1 MFSLCMEGYSADGFL
16 IEERHYAAVRRALA
30 ELNEALAVCGKVP
43 PDLLGVHLKA
53 AWDALGEISGETANE
68 RIIDEIF
75 QSSASA
81 NERRGFHGRRNA
93 MVNLE
98 LYRVFYTVARCGSL
112 TRAADELFISQPAV
126 SQSIKQLEGQLG
138 CSLFNRTHRGME
150 LSEQG
155 GKQIFDIV
163 EKALGELDAAE
174 NKLKEINSTATG
186 TIRISASDTIFSY
199 VLIDK
204 IARYHEKYPDVKP
217 SLINCITTETLDL
230 LKNNKCDIA
239 FLNLPVDDK
248 DFNLSSVVMPLHDTF
263 VANERYKTLAE
274 SVQPLRSM
282 HDYPL
287 LMLDQ
292 NTVTRKAIINF
303 SHSIGVHLHP
313 EIECGSLEL
322 MIQLAKNGVGIACV
336 PREYVRR
343 ELSDDKTLF
352 EIRTEPALPARGVG
366 IAFPKNQTP
375 SFAVREFF
383 RMFDEN

>member
-1 MFSLCMEGYSADGFL
+1 
-16 IEERHYAAVRRALA
+16 
-30 ELNEALAVCGKVP
+30 
-43 PDLLGVHLKA
+43 
-53 AWDALGEISGETANE
+53 
-68 RIIDEIF
+68 
-75 QSSASA
+75 
-81 NERRGFHGRRNA
+81 

-98 LYRVFYTVARCGSL
+98 LYRVFYTVAKCGSL

-126 SQSIKQLEGQLG
+126 SQAIKQLEGQLG
-138 CSLFNRTHRGME
+138 TPLFNRTHRGME

-163 EKALGELDAAE
+163 ARALGELDEAE
-174 NKLKEINSTATG
+174 NKLKEINSKATG

-199 VLIDK
+199 VVIDK
-204 IARYHEKYPDVKP
+204 VAEYHEKFPDVKIN
-217 SLINCITTETLDL
+217 LINCITTETLDL

-248 DFNLSSVVMPLHDTF
+248 DINLSGTIMPLHDTF
-263 VANERYKTLAE
+263 VANKNYAALAE
-274 SVQPLRSM
+274 DVQPLKSM

-313 EIECGSLEL
+313 EVECGSLEL

-336 PREYVRR
+336 PKEYVRR
-343 ELSDDKTLF
+343 ELNDDKTLF
-352 EIRTEPALPARGVG
+352 EIRTEPALPARSIG
-366 IAFPKNQTP
+366 IAFPKNQPVSYATK
-375 SFAVREFF
+375 EFF
-383 RMFDEN
+383 KLFNKEL

>member
-1 MFSLCMEGYSADGFL
+1 
-16 IEERHYAAVRRALA
+16 
-30 ELNEALAVCGKVP
+30 
-43 PDLLGVHLKA
+43 
-53 AWDALGEISGETANE
+53 
-68 RIIDEIF
+68 
-75 QSSASA
+75 
-81 NERRGFHGRRNA
+81 

-98 LYRVFYTVARCGSL
+98 LYRVFYTVAKCGSL

-126 SQSIKQLEGQLG
+126 SQAIKQLEGQLG
-138 CSLFNRTHRGME
+138 TPLFNRTHRGME

-163 EKALGELDAAE
+163 ARALGELDEAE
-174 NKLKEINSTATG
+174 NKLKEINSKATG

-199 VLIDK
+199 VVIDK
-204 IARYHEKYPDVKP
+204 IAEYHEKFPDVKIN
-217 SLINCITTETLDL
+217 LINCITTETLDL

-248 DFNLSSVVMPLHDTF
+248 DINLSGTIMPLHDTF
-263 VANERYKTLAE
+263 VANKNYAALAE
-274 SVQPLRSM
+274 DVQPLKSM

-313 EIECGSLEL
+313 EVECGSLEL

-336 PREYVRR
+336 PKEYVCR
-343 ELSDDKTLF
+343 ELNDDKTLF
-352 EIRTEPALPARGVG
+352 EIRTEPALPARSIG
-366 IAFPKNQTP
+366 IAFPKNQPVSYATK
-375 SFAVREFF
+375 EFF
-383 RMFDEN
+383 KLFNKEL

>member
-1 MFSLCMEGYSADGFL
+1 
-16 IEERHYAAVRRALA
+16 
-30 ELNEALAVCGKVP
+30 
-43 PDLLGVHLKA
+43 
-53 AWDALGEISGETANE
+53 
-68 RIIDEIF
+68 
-75 QSSASA
+75 
-81 NERRGFHGRRNA
+81 

-98 LYRVFYTVARCGSL
+98 LYRVFYAVAKCGSL

-126 SQSIKQLEGQLG
+126 SQAIKQLEGQLG

-163 EKALGELDAAE
+163 EKALRELDEAE
-174 NKLKEINSTATG
+174 NKLKEINTTATG
-186 TIRISASDTIFSY
+186 TIRVSASDTIFSY

-204 IARYHEKYPDVKP
+204 LAKYHEKYPDVRL
-217 SLINCITTETLDL
+217 SLINCITTEALEL

-248 DFNLSSVVMPLHDTF
+248 DFVLSSVVMPLHDIF
-263 VANERYKTLAE
+263 VANANYKTLAE
-274 SVQPLRSM
+274 SVQPLKSM

-287 LMLDQ
+287 LMLDA

-322 MIQLAKNGVGIACV
+322 MLQLAKNGVGIACI

-343 ELSDDKTLF
+343 ELKEGSLF
-352 EIRTEPALPARGVG
+352 EIRTEPMLPARAVG
-366 IAFPKNQTP
+366 IAFPKDRTP

-383 RMFDEN
+383 KLFDAEEDA

>member
-1 MFSLCMEGYSADGFL
+1 
-16 IEERHYAAVRRALA
+16 
-30 ELNEALAVCGKVP
+30 
-43 PDLLGVHLKA
+43 
-53 AWDALGEISGETANE
+53 
-68 RIIDEIF
+68 
-75 QSSASA
+75 
-81 NERRGFHGRRNA
+81 
-93 MVNLE
+93 
-98 LYRVFYTVARCGSL
+98 
-112 TRAADELFISQPAV
+112 
-126 SQSIKQLEGQLG
+126 
-138 CSLFNRTHRGME
+138 
-150 LSEQG
+150 
-155 GKQIFDIV
+155 
-163 EKALGELDAAE
+163 
-174 NKLKEINSTATG
+174 
-186 TIRISASDTIFSY
+186 
-199 VLIDK
+199 
-204 IARYHEKYPDVKP
+204 
-217 SLINCITTETLDL
+217 
-230 LKNNKCDIA
+230 
-239 FLNLPVDDK
+239 
-248 DFNLSSVVMPLHDTF
+248 
-263 VANERYKTLAE
+263 
-274 SVQPLRSM
+274 M

>member
-1 MFSLCMEGYSADGFL
+1 
-16 IEERHYAAVRRALA
+16 
-30 ELNEALAVCGKVP
+30 
-43 PDLLGVHLKA
+43 
-53 AWDALGEISGETANE
+53 
-68 RIIDEIF
+68 
-75 QSSASA
+75 
-81 NERRGFHGRRNA
+81 

-98 LYRVFYTVARCGSL
+98 LYRVFYTVAKCGSL

-126 SQSIKQLEGQLG
+126 SQAIKQLEGQLG
-138 CSLFNRTHRGME
+138 TPLFNRTHRGME
-150 LSEQG
+150 LSDRG

-163 EKALGELDAAE
+163 ARALAELDEAE

-199 VLIDK
+199 VVIDK
-204 IARYHEKYPDVKP
+204 IAEYHEKFPDVKIN
-217 SLINCITTETLDL
+217 LINCITTETLDL

-248 DFNLSSVVMPLHDTF
+248 DINLTSVIMPLHDTF
-263 VANERYKTLAE
+263 VANKNYAALAE
-274 SVQPLRSM
+274 DVQPLKSM

-313 EIECGSLEL
+313 EVECGSLEL

-336 PREYVRR
+336 PKEYVRR
-343 ELSDDKTLF
+343 ELNDDKTLF
-352 EIRTEPALPARGVG
+352 EIRTEPALPARSIG
-366 IAFPKNQTP
+366 IAFPKNQPISYATK
-375 SFAVREFF
+375 EFF
-383 RMFDEN
+383 KLFNKEQ

>member
-1 MFSLCMEGYSADGFL
+1 
-16 IEERHYAAVRRALA
+16 
-30 ELNEALAVCGKVP
+30 
-43 PDLLGVHLKA
+43 
-53 AWDALGEISGETANE
+53 
-68 RIIDEIF
+68 
-75 QSSASA
+75 
-81 NERRGFHGRRNA
+81 

-98 LYRVFYTVARCGSL
+98 LYRVFYTVAKCGSL

-126 SQSIKQLEGQLG
+126 SQAIKQLEGQLG
-138 CSLFNRTHRGME
+138 TPLFNRTHRGME
-150 LSEQG
+150 LSDRG

-163 EKALGELDAAE
+163 ARALAELDEAE

-199 VLIDK
+199 VVINK
-204 IARYHEKYPDVKP
+204 IAEYHEKFPDVKIN
-217 SLINCITTETLDL
+217 LINCITTETLDL

-248 DFNLSSVVMPLHDTF
+248 DINLTSVIMPLHDTF
-263 VANERYKTLAE
+263 VANKNYAALAE
-274 SVQPLRSM
+274 DVQPLKSM

-313 EIECGSLEL
+313 EVECGSLEL

-336 PREYVRR
+336 PKEYVRR
-343 ELSDDKTLF
+343 ELNDDKTLF
-352 EIRTEPALPARGVG
+352 EIRTEPALPARSIG
-366 IAFPKNQTP
+366 IAFPKNQPISYATK
-375 SFAVREFF
+375 EFF
-383 RMFDEN
+383 KLFNKE